1 MKSRKKTVILV
12 LVEGGDSVRCKKAV
26 PFQGLRGNVC
36 LGHYNSLELENNAT
50 VGIMP
55 GIDREQRLKE
65 LQNELDKGLIAFSIN
80 TSPLFDPKTQEGNL
94 MLENPKNNA
103 KLLVAQVV
111 LNEGQKTLYTSK
123 AIQPGSYLERIRL
136 EQPLAEVICR
146 LALADVKW
154 NVRRHDNRDDG
165 RFHMSHQFDLLASRS
180 FNYNVAAA
188 AVAVGA

>member
-12 LVEGGDSVRCKKAV
+12 FLAGAV
-26 PFQGLRGNVC
+26 VV
-36 LGHYNSLELENNAT
+36 LGIACFLLLQMLPSRNSLELENNAT

-94 MLENPKNNA
+94 MLENPKDNA

-136 EQPLAEVICR
+136 EQPLAEGVYEATVYIQ
-146 LALADVKW
+146 AYDE
-154 NVRRHDNRDDG
+154 
-165 RFHMSHQFDLLASRS
+165 QTQDLIGQTG
-180 FNYNVAAA
+180 A
-188 AVAVGA
+188 AVTLTVQNQ

>member
-1 MKSRKKTVILV
+1 MVLGIACFLLLQMLPSR
-12 LVEGGDSVRCKKAV
+12 
-26 PFQGLRGNVC
+26 
-36 LGHYNSLELENNAT
+36 NSLELENNAT

-111 LNEGQKTLYTSK
+111 LKNDEITKK
-123 AIQPGSYLERIRL
+123 RE
-136 EQPLAEVICR
+136 
-146 LALADVKW
+146 K
-154 NVRRHDNRDDG
+154 
-165 RFHMSHQFDLLASRS
+165 
-180 FNYNVAAA
+180 
-188 AVAVGA
+188 